1 MLDPLPLLDPLP
13 FPVVGEELI
22 DGGFD
27 VEGAA
32 DGASVLKSPRQHS
45 MHWHS
50 VGVSIISIMAEELFE
65 LLPEPFPPLPPLL
78 HMDVL

>member
-1 MLDPLPLLDPLP
+1 M
-13 FPVVGEELI
+13 VGEELI

-32 DGASVLKSPRQHS
+32 DGACDPKMPRQHS
-45 MHWHS
+45 MHWQL

-65 LLPEPFPPLPPLL
+65 LLLEPFPPLPPLL